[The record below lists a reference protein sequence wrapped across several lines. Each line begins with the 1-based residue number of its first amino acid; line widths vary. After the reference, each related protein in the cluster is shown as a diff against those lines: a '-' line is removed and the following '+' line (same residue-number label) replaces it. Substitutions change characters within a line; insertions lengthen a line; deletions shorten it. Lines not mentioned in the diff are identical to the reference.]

1 LNGIHGGA
9 NVPDRQQVL
18 FAFERPS
25 GAELARYKEGRVPS
39 HRLWGFCEM
48 GALGVGAELC
58 ATPDG
63 LFGRLGTQGWRV
75 WQTYW
80 MLRQKNVSAIVSVH
94 EISAV
99 FLLAIRLLGF
109 KGPPI
114 LIINFG
120 LLHRKS
126 QSGFRRWIWR
136 KLLPSADAIVS
147 LVKAQSET
155 VSNVFRVPLARCHF
169 VPMPLDAAFFE
180 KVDPLDEKDFVLAVG
195 TNDGKDFET
204 LLEALPLG
212 ESLVIVT
219 DGFNAAKI
227 RAHRCFGAGIQV
239 REAVPAVELREL
251 YRQAKLVVIPLAD
264 TAHGS
269 GHTVLMENMAL
280 GKILIVSASRSMRGY
295 LEDGV
300 NAISVPVGDPRA
312 LRKALQSVLAH
323 PERFKAMRE
332 RAALDARERF
342 KAEDFARQLLVL
354 RDSVAVARGKQAV
367 RGSGQQAMQN
377 SGSIREVTKHAP
389 IP

>member
-1 LNGIHGGA
+1 MNGTHGGA
-9 NVPDRQQVL
+9 NVPDRQHVL

-25 GAELARYKEGRVPS
+25 WAELARYKEGRVPS

-48 GALGVGAELC
+48 GALGVSAELC

-75 WQTYW
+75 WQTSW
-80 MLRQKNVSAIVSVH
+80 MLRQKNVSAIVAVH

-99 FLLAIRLLGF
+99 FLLAIRRLGF
-109 KGPPI
+109 HGPPL

-136 KLLPSADAIVS
+136 RLLPSADAIVS
-147 LVKAQSET
+147 LVEAQSET
-155 VSNVFRVPLARCHF
+155 VSNVFGIPIGRCHF
-169 VPMPLDAAFFE
+169 LPMPLDSAFFQ
-180 KVDPLDEKDFVLAVG
+180 KVDPREEKGFCLAVG

-212 ESLVIVT
+212 QSLVIVT

-227 RAHRCFGAGIQV
+227 RAHRCFGSGIQV

-251 YRQAKLVVIPLAD
+251 YRQARLVVIPLAD
-264 TAHGS
+264 TPHGS

-280 GKILIVSASRSMRGY
+280 GKVLIVSASRSMRGY
-295 LEDGV
+295 VEDGI
-300 NAISVPVGDPRA
+300 NAISVPVGDAGA
-312 LRKALQSVLAH
+312 LRKAMQNVLAH
-323 PERFKAMRE
+323 PEQFEAMRE
-332 RAALDARERF
+332 RAALDARVRF
-342 KAEDFARQLLVL
+342 KAEDFARKLLVL
-354 RDSVAVARGKQAV
+354 WNSLAGARGNRAV
-367 RGSGQQAMQN
+367 RGSDYQAMQD
-377 SGSIREVTKHAP
+377 SVSIREVTKHAP

>member
-1 LNGIHGGA
+1 M
-9 NVPDRQQVL
+9 PDRQQVL

-80 MLRQKNVSAIVSVH
+80 MVRQKNVSAIVSVH

-99 FLLAIRLLGF
+99 LLLAIRMLGF
-109 KGPPI
+109 QGPPI

-120 LLHRKS
+120 LLHRNS
-126 QSGFRRWIWR
+126 QSGLRRWIWR

-147 LVKAQSET
+147 LVKSHSET
-155 VSNVFRVPLARCHF
+155 VSNVFNIPLARCHF
-169 VPMPLDAAFFE
+169 APMPLDAAFFE
-180 KVDPLDEKDFVLAVG
+180 KVDPSEEKGFLLAVG

-227 RAHRCFGAGIQV
+227 RAHRCFGTGIQV

-300 NAISVPVGDPRA
+300 NAISVPVGDAGA
-312 LRKALQSVLAH
+312 LRMALQSVLAH
-323 PERFKAMRE
+323 PERFQAIRE

-342 KAEDFARQLLVL
+342 KAVDFARRLWVLWESLNLERGNQALPDCEQSPTRIRVQLE
-354 RDSVAVARGKQAV
+354 R
-367 RGSGQQAMQN
+367 
-377 SGSIREVTKHAP
+377 
-389 IP
+389 